1 MTEMTLKAWLGNPD
15 VSRQGSTVDESGPPH
30 SSECGRASRFWAWG
44 LDPGP
49 EGPKGSGPGAWLFKT
64 KEAKGPQGPKGPATK
79 SQVELRARG
88 PENVFWNL
96 THTSFKLNACVLPSS
111 PYELKIGSH
120 FGLPWGRPWGPFG
133 LPWGPFGLPWDPFGY
148 KLSLRKPMEGAR
160 EAECGP

>member
-1 MTEMTLKAWLGNPD
+1 MNL
-15 VSRQGSTVDESGPPH
+15 GPPTPVN
-30 SSECGRASRFWAWG
+30 A
-44 LDPGP
+44 
-49 EGPKGSGPGAWLFKT
+49 EGPQGSGPGAWLFKT

-133 LPWGPFGLPWDPFGY
+133 LPWDPFGY